1 MAPRETRIQELEVL
15 LTLKTRNSSTD
26 LSIRLT
32 KSVLQFQTKVVH
44 FQVISKC
51 LDRSKEQ
58 DMVVLDN
65 LSTSKSQLLKAIQTM
80 PRQPPIKSLMKSCC
94 DCPKT
99 RNPTSNT
106 HLLNTSKSYLIQFML
121 HEINLLKCSNPI
133 PWVAFL

>member
-65 LSTSKSQLLKAIQTM
+65 LSTSKS
-80 PRQPPIKSLMKSCC
+80 
-94 DCPKT
+94 
-99 RNPTSNT
+99 
-106 HLLNTSKSYLIQFML
+106 
-121 HEINLLKCSNPI
+121 
-133 PWVAFL
+133 